1 MIDYIIFWQIMII
14 LRQVYFSPREKYYKK
29 NTYLA
34 TVKISPRERINIPSR
49 KNKPMNSRKIA
60 KSANTKTNP
69 HPNQVC
75 VCVCVCVCV
84 RARMRVFMRVCVGA
98 MATVNFHL
106 LANLTTQFTSLST
119 NLNFT

>member
-1 MIDYIIFWQIMII
+1 MII

-75 VCVCVCVCV
+75 GCVCVCVCTCAHACV
-84 RARMRVFMRVCVGA
+84 RACVCRGDGDG
-98 MATVNFHL
+98 
-106 LANLTTQFTSLST
+106 
-119 NLNFT
+119 